1 MTFSPLDLA
10 FIALIVIVI
19 VKVTLTGFVTE
30 FFSKAAA
37 VIGATG
43 AVLFYRKLVPFIVKY
58 LGVNVFP
65 EAISFLAIFLVLY
78 LAVKAI
84 QQLVGNAFESESM
97 DNLDRAL
104 GFFLGFAEGI
114 LLVAIILLA
123 MQAQPWI
130 NLANLTENSIFARLL
145 GPVIAGGTGFIPDF
159 AHGQ

>member
-10 FIALIVIVI
+10 FVALIVLVI

-43 AVLFYRKLVPFIVKY
+43 AVLLYRKPVPFIVKY
-58 LGVNVFP
+58 IGANVFP
-65 EAISFLAIFLVLY
+65 EAISFLAIFLALY
-78 LAVKAI
+78 LAVKAV
-84 QQLVGNAFESESM
+84 QQLVGTAFESESM

-104 GFFLGFAEGI
+104 GFFLGLAEGI
-114 LLVAIILLA
+114 LLVAVILLA
-123 MQAQPWI
+123 MQTQPWI
-130 NLANLTENSIFARLL
+130 NLSNLTENSIFARLL
-145 GPVIAGGTGFIPDF
+145 GPLLAGGSGLIPDF

>member
-10 FIALIVIVI
+10 LIALIVIVV

-37 VIGATG
+37 VIGAAG
-43 AVLFYRKLVPFIVKY
+43 AVLLYRKPVPFIVKY
-58 LGVNVFP
+58 LGANVFP
-65 EAISFLAIFLVLY
+65 EAISFLAIFLAFY
-78 LAVKAI
+78 LAVKGV
-84 QQLVGNAFESESM
+84 QQLVGTAFEGESM

-104 GFFLGFAEGI
+104 GFFLGLAEGV

-123 MQAQPWI
+123 MRTQPWI
-130 NLANLTENSIFARLL
+130 NLANLTEHSIFARLL
-145 GPVIAGGTGFIPDF
+145 GPILADGAGFIPDF